1 MNDNTNLTTGT
12 IFDEIGYDEM
22 QKAEN
27 HEIGFRLFRIMFF
40 VVLIFAFALVM
51 VCGGTGNVP
60 GMIVSL
66 VLTAVVYGF
75 YILYAYMTAKK
86 GIMNP
91 KFAKSWSGKWVITA
105 YILIALIW
113 VTKLFLRLKGEAPDM
128 DDISLTVMWLII
140 CTGSILI
147 SLCARKNNRV
157 LKAQLDDTSGDDD

>member
-40 VVLIFAFALVM
+40 VVLLFAFALVM
-51 VCGGTGNVP
+51 VCGGAGNVP

-66 VLTAVVYGF
+66 ALTVVVYGF
-75 YILYAYMTAKK
+75 YILYAYMTAKR

-91 KFAKSWSGKWVITA
+91 KFAKSWAGKWIVPV
-105 YILIALIW
+105 YIMLIPLWIYKIIRAVRGEPELSDIALSVLWLMI
-113 VTKLFLRLKGEAPDM
+113 
-128 DDISLTVMWLII
+128 LTN
-140 CTGSILI
+140 SILI

-157 LKAQLDDTSGDDD
+157 LKKQLDDTD

>member
-1 MNDNTNLTTGT
+1 MNDNTNIATGT

-51 VCGGTGNVP
+51 VCGGTGNVA

-91 KFAKSWSGKWVITA
+91 KFAKTWSAKWIIPV
-105 YILIALIW
+105 YIVLILVWIYKIFRMANGEPDLSDIALC
-113 VTKLFLRLKGEAPDM
+113 T
-128 DDISLTVMWLII
+128 MWLII
-140 CTGSILI
+140 LIGSILM

-157 LKAQLDDTSGDDD
+157 LKAQLDDTD